1 MQLRRVDLQ
10 AILGFLAD
18 VGGLEFDEL
27 VPVEVL
33 ARLQYLVACDAL
45 SYQEV
50 DVHARRFVATTC
62 FPSHD
67 ESDHDPDDDALYWTV
82 GPCPISHYRDRTGDL
97 STVRMSDVIGRRQYH
112 ELPVY
117 REHDR
122 PFGVEHVVDVGL
134 TAGPGRQHSF
144 LLYRGPDVRDFSERD
159 RAVLE
164 TLRPH
169 LDGLQARS
177 AARAR
182 SREEKV
188 TLDDG
193 NRSSAWA
200 ALTPREREILALV
213 GEGRTNAQI
222 ATRLWVAP
230 STVKKHLEHIYEKLE
245 VGGRTAAALRMHPIS
260 VAELTGRQAI

>member
-1 MQLRRVDLQ
+1 MQLRRVDFE

-27 VPVEVL
+27 VPVEIL
-33 ARLQYLVACDAL
+33 ARLQDLVPCDAL
-45 SYQEV
+45 MFQEI
-50 DVHARRFVATTC
+50 DVHAKRFGATTC

-67 ESDHDPDDDALYWTV
+67 EADHDPDDDALYWTV
-82 GPCPISHYRDRTGDL
+82 GPCPICHYRDRTGDL
-97 STVRMSDVIGRRQYH
+97 AVVRMSDVISRRQYH
-112 ELPVY
+112 ELPIY
-117 REHDR
+117 REYHR
-122 PFGVEHVVDVGL
+122 PCGIEHMVDVGL
-134 TAGPGRQHSF
+134 SAGPNRHRSF
-144 LLYRGPDVRDFSERD
+144 LLLRGSDVRDFSERD

-164 TLRPH
+164 MLRPH
-169 LDGLQARS
+169 LERLRARA

-182 SREEKV
+182 WREEEV
-188 TLDDG
+188 TLDDD
-193 NRSSAWA
+193 NRSRAWA
-200 ALTPREREILALV
+200 SLTPREREILGLV
-213 GEGRTNAQI
+213 AEGRTNAQI

>member
-18 VGGLEFDEL
+18 VGGLEFDER

-45 SYQEV
+45 LFQEI
-50 DVHARRFVATTC
+50 DVHAKRFGATTC

-67 ESDHDPDDDALYWTV
+67 EADHDPDDDALYWTL
-82 GPCPISHYRDRTGDL
+82 GPCPICHYRDRTGDM
-97 STVRMSDVIGRRQYH
+97 SAVRMSDVIGRQQYH
-112 ELPVY
+112 ELPIY
-117 REHDR
+117 REYHR
-122 PFGVEHVVDVGL
+122 PCGIEHMVDVGL
-134 TAGPGRQHSF
+134 SAGPDRHRSF
-144 LLYRGPDVRDFSERD
+144 LLLRGPDVRDFSERD

-164 TLRPH
+164 MLRPH
-169 LDGLQARS
+169 LEGLQARA
-177 AARAR
+177 AARRRSWDEPATLGDDNR
-182 SREEKV
+182 SR
-188 TLDDG
+188 
-193 NRSSAWA
+193 AWA
-200 ALTPREREILALV
+200 SLTPREREILALV
-213 GEGRTNAQI
+213 AEGRTNAQI
-222 ATRLWVAP
+222 AARLWVAP